1 MSVYFFYVFCS
12 PRMRAKVFYMEAT
25 AFAFPL
31 NFVEGQRIVGVR
43 LVVVVVETTVV
54 QVPRVRRISL
64 TTRPPCAYLA
74 VIILFLTTL
83 LCAVYSKQPPS

>member
-43 LVVVVVETTVV
+43 LVVVVQTTVV

>member
-12 PRMRAKVFYMEAT
+12 PRRQAKGFYMGAT

-43 LVVVVVETTVV
+43 LVVVVQTTVV

>member
-43 LVVVVVETTVV
+43 LVVVVETTVV